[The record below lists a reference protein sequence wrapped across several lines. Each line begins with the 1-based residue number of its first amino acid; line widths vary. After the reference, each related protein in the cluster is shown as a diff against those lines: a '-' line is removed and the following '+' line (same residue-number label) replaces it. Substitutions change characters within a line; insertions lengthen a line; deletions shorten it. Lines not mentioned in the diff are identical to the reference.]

1 MHRLVARGSISF
13 LLLLLPSCGGE
24 PKAAAT
30 PPPPE
35 VKVSQVLQRDVPV
48 YVEAIGETRG
58 NTEIEIRA
66 RVEGFIESVDYKEG
80 TLVKKGDLLYHIDSR
95 PFETSLAQAK
105 ANQAE
110 SEARLAR
117 AHQDVVRYEPL
128 VAKNAISRQEYDN
141 AVAIEKANTAAV
153 DASKAVV
160 KQAEIDLSYTKVIAP
175 EDGLAGKTEV
185 YAGTL
190 VGRGQSTLLTRI
202 SRIDPIHVRFSFP
215 EK

>member
-1 MHRLVARGSISF
+1 MYRIAPPIAF
-13 LLLLLPSCGGE
+13 LAASLAFAACE
-24 PKAAAT
+24 PKKEEAPP

-35 VKVSQVLQRDVPV
+35 IKVSKVLERDVPV

-105 ANQAE
+105 AQLAE

-141 AVAIEKANTAAV
+141 AVA
-153 DASKAVV
+153 
-160 KQAEIDLSYTKVIAP
+160 
-175 EDGLAGKTEV
+175 
-185 YAGTL
+185 
-190 VGRGQSTLLTRI
+190 
-202 SRIDPIHVRFSFP
+202 
-215 EK
+215 

>member
-1 MHRLVARGSISF
+1 MKRLASPVLIP
-13 LLLLLPSCGGE
+13 LLLC
-24 PKAAAT
+24 AAAGCEDKAKEAPP

-35 VKVSQVLQRDVPV
+35 VKVSQVLVRDVPV

-80 TLVKKGDLLYHIDSR
+80 QLVKKGDLLYTIDSR

-105 ANQAE
+105 AQLAE

-141 AVAIEKANTAAV
+141 AVA
-153 DASKAVV
+153 
-160 KQAEIDLSYTKVIAP
+160 
-175 EDGLAGKTEV
+175 
-185 YAGTL
+185 
-190 VGRGQSTLLTRI
+190 
-202 SRIDPIHVRFSFP
+202 
-215 EK
+215 